1 MKYFIFDMGGVLKRS
16 IPYDLIKDEPSMIN
30 ISNLS
35 GEQIEKYDKYKIE
48 MERGTYSTLD
58 YLRDYSEFF
67 NKKNISYEEYIENYN
82 EIGYKYGG
90 VYKEAVDTLYN
101 LKKDDYKIYMLSNLN
116 DTAFNS
122 FSSEFDISIFDE
134 LFLSFKLHMVKP
146 EKDIYEYVIRKIN
159 GNPKEMCFFDDKKIN
174 IDAAKEC
181 QMNGFVTTGE
191 TISEMVKK
199 ALTLN

>member
-1 MKYFIFDMGGVLKRS
+1 M
-16 IPYDLIKDEPSMIN
+16 
-30 ISNLS
+30 
-35 GEQIEKYDKYKIE
+35 
-48 MERGTYSTLD
+48 
-58 YLRDYSEFF
+58 RDYSEFF

-101 LKKDDYKIYMLSNLN
+101 LKKDGYKIYMLSNLN

-146 EKDIYEYVIRKIN
+146 EKNIYEYVIRKIN
-159 GNPKEMCFFDDKKIN
+159 GNAKEMCFFDDKKIN
-174 IDAAKEC
+174 IDVAKEC

-191 TISEMVKK
+191 TINEMVKK